1 MSHIDELNTYESSD
15 TLIFDNIHGYIEI
28 DDVAKSIIDT
38 PEFQRL
44 RRIHQDGVLHYVFP
58 TANHSR
64 FEHSIGTYYLA
75 KKMVRTIANKQ
86 PELNITSD
94 ILKVVSLAGLCHD
107 LGHLMY
113 SHLFDD
119 LFLSKLKKDIG
130 ELAEHENR
138 SIFILENI
146 ISKYKIDISDTEFR
160 VIADLIHPDNINVI
174 YNLWDDKFKKGK
186 WIFEIVSNPKN
197 NIDVDKFDY
206 INRDNKAIGLKLD
219 VDFTRLILQARVIN
233 DEICYPIQSREN
245 LYHLFFVR
253 YQLHR
258 RIYHHKTVKAIE
270 ILILDIL
277 VEFEKTYH
285 ISDYLKDPEKI
296 NLLVDSYIFHTDNTK
311 INSLIN
317 KIETRQLPSLVFEN
331 ISLEKYNLEEEK
343 FKDIDIN
350 DYKIVRYKAG
360 YSSDPNNNPLSKI
373 KFYKTKDK
381 MIISETSVENFSL
394 LTNNNHQEF
403 VCRVYCKNNLIK
415 EKLFNLLN

>member
-1 MSHIDELNTYESSD
+1 MDELNTYESSD

-28 DDVAKSIIDT
+28 GDVAKSIIDT
-38 PEFQRL
+38 SEFQRL

-86 PELNITSD
+86 PELKVTSD

-130 ELAEHENR
+130 DLAEHENR

-146 ISKYKIDISDTEFR
+146 IKKYKINISKSELK
-160 VIADLIHPDNINVI
+160 VIGDLIHTNIDKLDFN
-174 YNLWDDKFKKGK
+174 YNSWDEKYKVGK

-197 NIDVDKFDY
+197 SIDVDKFDY

-219 VDFTRLILQARVIN
+219 VDFSRLILQARVIN

-277 VEFEKTYH
+277 IELEKTNE
-285 ISDYLKDPEKI
+285 ISEYLKDPEKI
-296 NLLVDSYIFHTDNTK
+296 NLLVDSYIFHTN
-311 INSLIN
+311 NSKVNEILK
-317 KIETRQLPSLVFEN
+317 KIETRNLPSLVFEK
-331 ISLEKYNLEEEK
+331 ISLDK
-343 FKDIDIN
+343 IDLDDNIFLNIDPN

-360 YSSDPNNNPLSKI
+360 YSSDTLNNPLSYI

-381 MIISETSVENFSL
+381 MVINETSLENFSL
-394 LTNNNHQEF
+394 LTNRNHQEF
-403 VCRVYCKNNLIK
+403 VCRVYCKNINLKDSLYKI
-415 EKLFNLLN
+415 LN

>member
-1 MSHIDELNTYESSD
+1 MDELNTYESSD

-28 DDVAKSIIDT
+28 GDVAKSIIDT
-38 PEFQRL
+38 SEFQRL

-86 PELNITSD
+86 PELKVTSD

-130 ELAEHENR
+130 DLAEHENR

-146 ISKYKIDISDTEFR
+146 IKKYKINISKPELK
-160 VIADLIHPDNINVI
+160 VIGDLIHTNIDKLDFN
-174 YNLWDDKFKKGK
+174 YNSWDEKYKVGK

-197 NIDVDKFDY
+197 SIDVDKFDY

-219 VDFTRLILQARVIN
+219 VDFSRLILQARVIN

-277 VEFEKTYH
+277 IELEKTNE
-285 ISDYLKDPEKI
+285 ISEYLKDPEKI
-296 NLLVDSYIFHTDNTK
+296 NLLVDSYIFHTN
-311 INSLIN
+311 NSKVNEILK
-317 KIETRQLPSLVFEN
+317 KIETRNLPSLVFEK
-331 ISLEKYNLEEEK
+331 ISLDK
-343 FKDIDIN
+343 IDLDDNIFLNIDPN
-350 DYKIVRYKAG
+350 DYKIVRYRAG
-360 YSSDPNNNPLSKI
+360 YSSDTLNNPLSYI

-381 MIISETSVENFSL
+381 MVINETSLENFSL
-394 LTNNNHQEF
+394 LTNRNHQEF
-403 VCRVYCKNNLIK
+403 VCRVYCKNINLKDSLYKI
-415 EKLFNLLN
+415 LN